1 MWGSNGISLG
11 SQNDVMKKN
20 SFKSLNKDNDKAEHL
35 LIIQEKVEDET
46 SLLVNLLNSYMES
59 EYLFSAI
66 YWKELKTLLIRAFYS
81 GVISVCFLKLD

>member
-1 MWGSNGISLG
+1 MWGSNGISFG

-20 SFKSLNKDNDKAEHL
+20 SFKSLNKDNDKAEGL

-66 YWKELKTLLIRAFYS
+66 HWKELITLLMKAFSS